1 MSASSSNSGVV
12 PSPGSSAEGAN
23 SAPMGLLS
31 FRALLPVGRPGLILA
46 PMQDV
51 TDLPFWSVIHPYGG
65 PDVYYTEY
73 FRVHLNSKPE
83 RHILRALDENP
94 TGRPAIA
101 QMIGQDVAHLIRTA
115 RELQKHP
122 IAGIDLNLGCPA
134 PIVCRKDAGG
144 GLLRYPERVDAIL
157 KALRDAIDVPFTV
170 KTRIGYHCH
179 TEFDRLLEVF
189 AKHPIDALTIHGRTV
204 KEKYKSAIHYDE
216 IRKAVDA
223 LDCPVIANGNVI
235 SVRMAEKTLAATGA
249 AALMIGRGA
258 IRNPW
263 LFAQCRAASSGGAI
277 NGPRPS
283 LRDLLGYIRA
293 LHSAT
298 RAEDPAATDLQHTTM
313 MKRYMNF
320 IATGLSESDA
330 LLNGIRRSTSSQEFF
345 SLCETYLDSDALMPP
360 EPPVTSPIFAGLAD
374 S

>member
-1 MSASSSNSGVV
+1 
-12 PSPGSSAEGAN
+12 
-23 SAPMGLLS
+23 
-31 FRALLPVGRPGLILA
+31 
-46 PMQDV
+46 MQDV

-65 PDVYYTEY
+65 PDIYYTEY

-83 RHILRALDENP
+83 KHILRALDENP

-101 QMIGQDVAHLIRTA
+101 QMIGQDVPHLVRTA

-122 IAGIDLNLGCPA
+122 VAGIDLNLGCPA

-144 GLLRYPERVDAIL
+144 GLLRYPERVDLIL
-157 KALRDAIDVPFTV
+157 SALRDAIDVPFTV

-179 TEFDRLLEVF
+179 SEFDRLLDVF
-189 AKHPIDALTIHGRTV
+189 ARHPIDALTIHGRTV
-204 KEKYKSAIHYDE
+204 KEKYKSAIHYEE
-216 IRKAVDA
+216 IRKAVNT
-223 LDCPVIANGNVI
+223 LDCPVIANGNVV
-235 SVRMAEKTLAATGA
+235 SVRMAKKTMAETGA

-263 LFAQCRAASSGGAI
+263 LFAQCRAVGMGRSDLAS
-277 NGPRPS
+277 PS

-293 LHSAT
+293 LHAAT

-320 IATGLSESDA
+320 IATGLSEGDV
-330 LLNGIRRSTSSQEFF
+330 LLNGIRRATSSREFF
-345 SLCETYLDSDALMPP
+345 DLCEAHLDSDAPMPD
-360 EPPVTSPIFAGLAD
+360 EPPLTSPIFAGLAKQ
-374 S
+374 

>member
-1 MSASSSNSGVV
+1 MSASPSTI
-12 PSPGSSAEGAN
+12 PSPPPQPSRHGFG
-23 SAPMGLLS
+23 
-31 FRALLPVGRPGLILA
+31 FRNLLPVDRPGLILA

-51 TDLPFWSVIHPYGG
+51 TDLPFWTVIHPYGG
-65 PDVYYTEY
+65 PDIYFTEY

-83 RHILRALDENP
+83 RHILKALDENP

-101 QMIGQDVAHLIRTA
+101 QMIGQDIPHLIRTA
-115 RELQKHP
+115 RELQRHP

-144 GLLRYPERVDAIL
+144 GLLRNPGKVDAIL
-157 KALRDAIDVPFTV
+157 AALRDAIEVSFTV
-170 KTRIGYHCH
+170 KTRVGYDCH

-204 KEKYKSAIHYDE
+204 KEKYKSPIHYAE

-223 LDCPVIANGNVI
+223 LDCPVVANGNIV
-235 SVRMAEKTLAATGA
+235 SVRMAGKTLAETGA

-263 LFAQCRAASSGGAI
+263 IFAQCRSAASSDQAGHA
-277 NGPRPS
+277 PS

-293 LHSAT
+293 LHSTT
-298 RAEDPAATDLQHTTM
+298 RAEDPEATDLQHTTM

-320 IATGLSESDA
+320 IATGLSKGDA
-330 LLNGIRRSTSSQEFF
+330 LLNGIRRSTGSREFF
-345 SLCETYLDSDALMPP
+345 DLCEQYLDSDAPMPD
-360 EPPVTSPIFAGLAD
+360 EPPVTSAVFAGLAAQ
-374 S
+374 